1 MLLDQIDNFDIF
13 RPKMDSTKEVLHAI
27 ATFTADISPAF
38 PYVNAELGGWD
49 YDQTNQVLLLKLS
62 DGKWI
67 TLHPQKIAI
76 RGARDMEEAQALL
89 AWIQGQINDIYARR
103 EAITP
108 RYVSQA
114 GLKVMEIL
122 KLLPMTNC
130 KACGY
135 AACMAYAAALQGR
148 GDQPGGLPALMG
160 RKIPGKAGKAPGLPG
175 KLRLAGPGCGIG
187 ERRSMYITKSAYRAL
202 ILMLLLL
209 GAPLAAG
216 ATIGPKAQVPETTF
230 DFGEIFEDRELTHTF
245 TIKNIGDALLEIK
258 DIDSDCACTA
268 ADSDRR
274 IPPGGQGR
282 IKLTIAPYSVLRQ
295 FAKKTKVFFN
305 DPDQR
310 QVVLTMKGYGK
321 PFIEIQPSH
330 IIRFRGKPGEEL
342 RDQVRFISHLPGH
355 WEIKAFKTNIPQ
367 YIDVTIK
374 AEQPG
379 KIYVVEVRNK
389 RQEAGN
395 YAGVIELSTTSE
407 KRPRLIMRV
416 FAELSLPSA
425 GSP

>member
-1 MLLDQIDNFDIF
+1 
-13 RPKMDSTKEVLHAI
+13 
-27 ATFTADISPAF
+27 
-38 PYVNAELGGWD
+38 
-49 YDQTNQVLLLKLS
+49 
-62 DGKWI
+62 
-67 TLHPQKIAI
+67 
-76 RGARDMEEAQALL
+76 
-89 AWIQGQINDIYARR
+89 
-103 EAITP
+103 
-108 RYVSQA
+108 
-114 GLKVMEIL
+114 
-122 KLLPMTNC
+122 MT
-130 KACGY
+130 
-135 AACMAYAAALQGR
+135 
-148 GDQPGGLPALMG
+148 
-160 RKIPGKAGKAPGLPG
+160 
-175 KLRLAGPGCGIG
+175 
-187 ERRSMYITKSAYRAL
+187 ITKLAYQFL
-202 ILMLLLL
+202 IWMLLLCST
-209 GAPLAAG
+209 PIAAG
-216 ATIGPKAQVPETTF
+216 ATLGPKAQVPETTF

-305 DPDQR
+305 DPDQP
-310 QVVLTMKGYGK
+310 QVVLTMQGYGK

-342 RDQVRFISHLPGH
+342 RDQVRFVSHLPGNF
-355 WEIKAFKTNIPQ
+355 EIKAFKTNIPQ
-367 YIDVTIK
+367 YIDVNIR

-416 FAELSLPSA
+416 FGELAIPSSE
-425 GSP
+425 GQ